1 MASHN
6 LATTPRF
13 AHAAARLRL
22 GSRELSVRTALAE
35 LKSELAQVERM
46 IRVLEW
52 ASARP
57 KAARV

>member
-6 LATTPRF
+6 LATPHRF
-13 AHAAARLRL
+13 GRSAARLRM
-22 GSRELSVRTALAE
+22 GSREVSVRTALAE

-57 KAARV
+57 KAARA